1 MSEEKKKGGFWA
13 SLFGR
18 NKKQEEQ
25 KIEPIIEASS
35 VESADV
41 SPTEEIV
48 HNRENVQLE
57 QVLVLIERSHDCE
70 QSLP

>member
-25 KIEPIIEASS
+25 KIETIIEASS
-35 VESADV
+35 VEMCIRDRV
-41 SPTEEIV
+41 YY
-48 HNRENVQLE
+48 HQ
-57 QVLVLIERSHDCE
+57 
-70 QSLP
+70 

>member
-25 KIEPIIEASS
+25 KLPQTSWKNAW
-35 VESADV
+35 
-41 SPTEEIV
+41 
-48 HNRENVQLE
+48 
-57 QVLVLIERSHDCE
+57 ERIWKKGAKK
-70 QSLP
+70 L

>member
-25 KIEPIIEASS
+25 KIEPIIEEPS
-35 VESADV
+35 VEPVDV
-41 SPTEEIV
+41 SPEEEIV
-48 HNRENVQLE
+48 HAEENVQLGAFGKKF
-57 QVLVLIERSHDCE
+57 VMLKRTFN
-70 QSLP
+70 

>member
-25 KIEPIIEASS
+25 KIEPIIEEPS
-35 VESADV
+35 VESADL

-48 HNRENVQLE
+48 HNEESVQLE
-57 QVLVLIERSHDCE
+57 QVE
-70 QSLP
+70 QEDLQRHYLAQ